1 MIPKKAFQVKVKK
14 MRLQAVAQ
22 QIEANLRQKWRAKKL
37 ICHDQRKNGPYRNKV
52 VLMKCHSHWM
62 KLGTLVLTLHR
73 YNFLN
78 RFVMMNFSVV
88 DQLNFHSIQRSTK
101 EYEVAFTPNKKNE
114 MKRFLGII
122 LFMGNHKLPN
132 RGMYLRNFTHVLAIS
147 TTMPQN
153 KFDEVIF
160 ILHFN
165 DNTTAFSVTFLS
177 SNKLY

>member
-1 MIPKKAFQVKVKK
+1 
-14 MRLQAVAQ
+14 
-22 QIEANLRQKWRAKKL
+22 
-37 ICHDQRKNGPYRNKV
+37 
-52 VLMKCHSHWM
+52 M

-88 DQLNFHSIQRSTK
+88 DQLNFHSIQRSTR
-101 EYEVAFTPNKKNE
+101 EYEVAFTPNEKRRRFYENVAAFAVNE

-147 TTMPQN
+147 TTMTQN
-153 KFDEVIF
+153 KLDEI
-160 ILHFN
+160 IFN

-177 SNKLY
+177 SNRFY